1 MEKIQKNDF
10 IEIEFTGKDPDNQ
23 IFDTTN
29 PEEAKQIGIQNPEQ
43 IKPMIISV
51 GNQMLLKGLD
61 EELEG
66 KELDKKYS
74 VHLEPEQA
82 FGKRNPQLIKTYPLS
97 AFKKREINPY
107 PGLVLQLDNN
117 IAKVISV
124 SGGRVMIDFNN
135 PLAGKEVDYTFK
147 ITKKITN
154 DNEKINALQN
164 FFFKQRF
171 EFTVNED
178 KKTKSK
184 KVIFK
189 DDKIQPLVEMMAQ
202 KFKDMTGMD
211 FKVEGKKNKNK
222 EKKKEEKQE
231 EKDKETKEEKKEE
244 TKKSDDKKEGSK
256 EEE

>member
-135 PLAGKEVDYTFK
+135 PLAGKEVDYTF
-147 ITKKITN
+147 N
-154 DNEKINALQN
+154 
-164 FFFKQRF
+164 
-171 EFTVNED
+171 TVNED